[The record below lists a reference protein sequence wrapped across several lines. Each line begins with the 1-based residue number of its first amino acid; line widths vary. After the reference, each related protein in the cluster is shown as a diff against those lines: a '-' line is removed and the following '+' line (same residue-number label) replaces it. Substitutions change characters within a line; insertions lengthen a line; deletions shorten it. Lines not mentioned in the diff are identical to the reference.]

1 MFTLQE
7 KLSLTPKNETLIRRG
22 ILVLLLFTQ
31 TILLVY
37 LSYST
42 SPNRTEVGHI
52 GAAVY
57 LWHTGKFDVFHVNP
71 PLVRAVAGI
80 SIALFCNPEYDW
92 KPYSSRPQDR
102 SEWRLGSAFV
112 EKNELEDL
120 HIYVFLM
127 RLAVRVP
134 AVALLREIL
143 LAG

>member
-1 MFTLQE
+1 MFASNRN
-7 KLSLTPKNETLIRRG
+7 KFFRIV
-22 ILVLLLFTQ
+22 IVVLLFIQAL
-31 TILLVY
+31 LLVY
-37 LSYST
+37 LSWST
-42 SPNRTEVGHI
+42 SPNRTEIGHV

-57 LWHTGKFDVFHVNP
+57 LWNTGKFDVFHVNP